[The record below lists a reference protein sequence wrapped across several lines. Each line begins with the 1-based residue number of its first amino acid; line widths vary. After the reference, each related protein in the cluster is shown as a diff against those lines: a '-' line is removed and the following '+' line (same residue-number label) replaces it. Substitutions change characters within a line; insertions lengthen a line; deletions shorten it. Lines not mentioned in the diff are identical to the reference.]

1 MYGNV
6 GLSTPRGSGTNGY
19 VVRNLSYIKTRR
31 DNVQYESLD
40 EIKSKS
46 SSLLNR
52 KPNKDILKHEKKR
65 QIEIKCIDLR
75 RQLEEDGQTEEEI
88 EGRVNAFRNALLSA
102 VDVIKDDKSIQEHQI
117 HQLSQAKAV
126 ENEKM
131 MKALGIKSNNYVE
144 GASFDR
150 ELQAQKK
157 LERATQREKEIEER
171 QKRKELEER
180 QKRKEVEERQKRKE
194 VEERQ
199 RRKEVDERQKRKEV
213 DERQKRKAERDQ
225 EIRDHE
231 KKHRKRSKL
240 KD

>member
-65 QIEIKCIDLR
+65 QVEIKCIDLR
-75 RQLEEDGQTEEEI
+75 QQLEAAGQTEEEI
-88 EGRVNAFRNALLSA
+88 EDRVNAFRNALLSA
-102 VDVIKDDKSIQEHQI
+102 VDAVKDDKNIQEHQV

-157 LERATQREKEIEER
+157 LERAAQREKEI
-171 QKRKELEER
+171 
-180 QKRKEVEERQKRKE
+180 
-194 VEERQ
+194 
-199 RRKEVDERQKRKEV
+199 DERQKRKETE
-213 DERQKRKAERDQ
+213 ERQKRKAERDQ
-225 EIRDHE
+225 EIRDQE
-231 KKHRKRSKL
+231 KKQKKRSKL